1 MVFDIL
7 TLFPGMFSGPFGE
20 SILGRAQR
28 EGLLTIRV
36 WDIRDHTDDKHRTVD
51 DAPYGGGA
59 GMVMKPEPIVR
70 AVEHVIQTGGP
81 AERPRIILF
90 APQGA
95 RFNQDIARELA
106 KESWLVLICGHYEGI
121 DDRVRQL
128 VADDVLSIGD
138 FVLTGGEPAAIVL
151 VDAVARLLPGVL
163 GAPESAE
170 EESFGPDGLLEYPQY
185 TRPAEYRGLAVP
197 EVLLSGNHGAIR
209 RWRRKESLK
218 LTLLYRPDL
227 LREDSLTEEDRALL
241 QEVRAELA
249 GECEERP
256 GDCGD

>member
-28 EGLLTIRV
+28 EGLLTIRDG
-36 WDIRDHTDDKHRTVD
+36 DIRDHTDDKHRTVD

-70 AVEHVIQTGGP
+70 AVEHVIQNRRAGGASAGYSVCSAGRSVQSAHRSGTG
-81 AERPRIILF
+81 
-90 APQGA
+90 Q
-95 RFNQDIARELA
+95 RELA
-106 KESWLVLICGHYEGI
+106 CPDLRAHEGI
-121 DDRVRQL
+121 DDRARQL